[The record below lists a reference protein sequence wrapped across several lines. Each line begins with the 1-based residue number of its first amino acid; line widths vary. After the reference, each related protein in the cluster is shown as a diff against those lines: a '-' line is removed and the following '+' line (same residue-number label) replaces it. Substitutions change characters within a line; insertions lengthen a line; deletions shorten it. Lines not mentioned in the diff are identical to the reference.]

1 MRRLARPAHDC
12 RTRSNPGF
20 TAARALERRRSD
32 RDAPGVCPEPEESVR
47 QQRSQAAGVVC
58 SSTAT
63 SLGQRPRPGRTA
75 QWRPDVPSS
84 AVLLAPSQTCD
95 TVPALSPLSAH
106 SPAIE
111 SRVYPTL
118 PAVIF
123 PRPRPALPVTF
134 TNPHSCTSP
143 CLFCSWSP
151 PLAFLCPTYLTKP
164 LPAAGLERLSSPHA
178 SLGCRPP
185 ASAPSS

>member
-123 PRPRPALPVTF
+123 PR
-134 TNPHSCTSP
+134 
-143 CLFCSWSP
+143 
-151 PLAFLCPTYLTKP
+151 
-164 LPAAGLERLSSPHA
+164 LSSDIPK
-178 SLGCRPP
+178 PT
-185 ASAPSS
+185 